1 MDESAHIKRN
11 RVNSSPRQL
20 PGQIIPIFT
29 CPVELMQQYAGAWL
43 RRGKVSCLKQGG
55 AIRSFQFKYARLLRL
70 RRAWRRDKQLSR
82 QCSDNQFRP
91 GPPEEFF

>member
-29 CPVELMQQYAGAWL
+29 CPVELMQQYAG
-43 RRGKVSCLKQGG
+43 
-55 AIRSFQFKYARLLRL
+55 
-70 RRAWRRDKQLSR
+70 
-82 QCSDNQFRP
+82 P
-91 GPPEEFF
+91 GFAAAK